1 MRVQNS
7 LINIGAGLAN
17 QMIVTLLSFV
27 SRTIFIGAL
36 GIEYLGING
45 LFTNILAMLTLAEAG
60 LGASIMYSLYKP
72 VADNDHH
79 KINILMRFYRNTYL
93 VIALVIL
100 VLGLSIMPFLDLIVK
115 DTNVENINIIYLLFL
130 LNTVAPY
137 FYVHKNSFLNVC
149 QKGYIVTGIYSVS
162 SIISVLIKIA
172 ILHYT
177 QNYILY
183 LIIDSVITITNSIIL
198 GIIVNKK
205 YPYLRMKVK
214 DKLDSYTRKGIT
226 KNVKAIVIQNI
237 GNYLVFGTDN
247 IIISSFVSV
256 AAVGLY
262 SNYNM
267 LIEISRTFIN
277 QVFNNIYHS
286 VGNLVAK
293 EKVDKVY
300 SVYKT
305 YRLVNFWLYSFF
317 TIFLTIMM
325 EDFITLWIGSKFLL
339 EEGLLL
345 ILMLIFYERGMRNSI
360 TTIKTT
366 AGIFHEDRF
375 GPIIQAA
382 INLLISIVL
391 VQKIGI
397 TGVFIGTLVSAI
409 LVPFWLT
416 PYLVFKKIF
425 HMPVSR
431 YFNIYICYIILGLF
445 AYYITNTVSQVIEV
459 ENTLSLLAKGIICL
473 IIPNLIYCIV
483 FFRTSEFKYIT
494 NVLKNSVLKISRK
507 TVKRNKIIIESK

>member
-1 MRVQNS
+1 MRVKNS
-7 LINIGAGLAN
+7 LINISAGIVN
-17 QMIVTLLSFV
+17 QMIITLLSFV
-27 SRTIFIGAL
+27 SRTVFISTL

-72 VADNDHH
+72 VAENDYH
-79 KINILMRFYRNTYL
+79 KINVLMKFYRNTYM
-93 VIALVIL
+93 VIALVIFF
-100 VLGLSIMPFLDLIVK
+100 LGLSIIPFLDYIIK
-115 DTNVENINIIYLLFL
+115 DSNVENVHWIYLIFL

-162 SIISVLIKIA
+162 SILSVLIKIA
-172 ILHYT
+172 ILKYT

-183 LIIDSVITITNSIIL
+183 LIIDSAITITNSIIL
-198 GIIVNKK
+198 AIIVNNM
-205 YPYLRMKVK
+205 YPYLKNKVK
-214 DKLDSYTRKGIT
+214 DKLDNETRKGIT
-226 KNVKAIVIQNI
+226 RNVKAMVIQNI

-267 LIEISRTFIN
+267 LIEICRTFIN

-293 EKVDKVY
+293 ESVDKVY

-317 TIFLTIMM
+317 TIFLTIML
-325 EDFITLWIGSKFLL
+325 EDFITLWIGSEFLL
-339 EEGLLL
+339 KEGLLF
-345 ILMLIFYERGMRNSI
+345 ILMIIFYERGMRNSI

-375 GPIIQAA
+375 APIIQAV
-382 INLLISIVL
+382 INLTISIIL
-391 VQKIGI
+391 VQYMGI
-397 TGVFIGTLVSAI
+397 TGVFIGTLISAI
-409 LVPFWLT
+409 SVPFWRT
-416 PYLVFKKIF
+416 PYLVYKKVFHRPVNHYFLNYISFTAIGFGTYFLTNFLCNFIPLGYLWSFIF
-425 HMPVSR
+425 RAV
-431 YFNIYICYIILGLF
+431 
-445 AYYITNTVSQVIEV
+445 
-459 ENTLSLLAKGIICL
+459 ICL
-473 IIPNLIYCIV
+473 IVPNSIYLCVFYKTEELKYLTGIV
-483 FFRTSEFKYIT
+483 KSIMGKLLGRIK
-494 NVLKNSVLKISRK
+494 LSRRI
-507 TVKRNKIIIESK
+507 RNIG